1 MLFIL
6 FLIFIVIYY
15 IIKNLYIIEDY
26 NNNYMLNDYSN
37 IIPLGDHCAIPL
49 ILKELDIRKKSYPF
63 DWYVKAGSNISES
76 NIELNIN
83 LLYDL
88 LDGISATQV
97 TNKLLGNSISQQT
110 TVYNNVW
117 FPHEHGSIEDVNT
130 KYTKRFERVLSD
142 INNKDNIN
150 LFIILTRKCYI
161 KQEFIDN
168 FYLKIMNLNKDNR
181 IIFISGINH
190 EYLYNHNYP
199 NLEFKYI
206 DYDISKYEKYDYTDF
221 RPQIKSFLQS
231 KM

>member
-1 MLFIL
+1 MLTL
-6 FLIFIVIYY
+6 T
-15 IIKNLYIIEDY
+15 
-26 NNNYMLNDYSN
+26 DYSN
-37 IIPLGDHCAIPL
+37 IIPLGDHCAIPM
-49 ILKELDIRKKSYPF
+49 ILKELGIRKKSYPF
-63 DWYVKAGSNISES
+63 DWYVNAGSNIYES

-88 LDGISATQV
+88 LDGISATQT
-97 TNKLLGNSISQQT
+97 TNKLLGNNISQQT

-130 KYTKRFERVLSD
+130 NYTKRFERVLSD

-161 KQEFIDN
+161 KQEFIDT

-190 EYLYNHNYP
+190 EYLYNHAYL

-206 DYDISKYEKYDYTDF
+206 DYDVSKFSDYDYTHF
-221 RPQIKSFLQS
+221 RPQIRSFLQS
-231 KM
+231 KI